1 MKFLY
6 SAVLLALVLWAAESF
21 HGAPQGQPP
30 ASAPAP
36 AADNVENG
44 KRIFTK
50 YGCYECH
57 GRQNQGGWREG
68 PRIGPLPYPSF
79 SSYVRK
85 PSGNMPP
92 YTEKVVSNQELMDI
106 YAFLQSLPK
115 PPALQ
120 TIPLLL
126 ND

>member
-1 MKFLY
+1 MKILY
-6 SAVLLALVLWAAESF
+6 TTAFLALLLSGSERFQS
-21 HGAPQGQPP
+21 APQGQPS
-30 ASAPAP
+30 AAAAPAGN
-36 AADNVENG
+36 AENG

-57 GRQNQGGWREG
+57 GRENQGGWREG
-68 PRIGPLPYPSF
+68 PRIGPILYPSF
-79 SSYVRK
+79 SSYIRK

-106 YAFLQSLPK
+106 YAFLRSLPT
-115 PPALQ
+115 PPAAR
-120 TIPLLL
+120 TIPLL